1 MMTPAKHR
9 RSTGQQH
16 YHLRLG
22 LVVLGLAPNPAAP
35 QSVRSPGEAIAQWS
49 TNYDKYL
56 RPNLFMGQTD
66 PDEIRMGFYTVRVW
80 DVLPVAESF
89 SVEAYLFCLA
99 TVSKFDVRY
108 FPFDTHRLQLKLTA
122 WNRYLRLSW
131 KDPRLAYNITAG
143 FEGNFDSG
151 AWLNTWCGLCS
162 VSAGDGN
169 NDSDNDGRCN
179 TGGTMH
185 PVAWR
190 ASPSISWRTRISS
203 SRSGTP

>member
-22 LVVLGLAPNPAAP
+22 LVVLGLAPNPAAAP
-35 QSVRSPGEAIAQWS
+35 QSVKSPGEAIAQWS

-56 RPNLFMGQTD
+56 RPNLFMGNTD

-99 TVSKFDVRY
+99 TVSKFAVVRY
-108 FPFDTHRLQLKLTA
+108 FPFDTRHTPTAAQAYGLEQVPAIVVERSATGLQYHCGV
-122 WNRYLRLSW
+122 RGQLR
-131 KDPRLAYNITAG
+131 RRRMG
-143 FEGNFDSG
+143 
-151 AWLNTWCGLCS
+151 
-162 VSAGDGN
+162 
-169 NDSDNDGRCN
+169 
-179 TGGTMH
+179 
-185 PVAWR
+185 
-190 ASPSISWRTRISS
+190 
-203 SRSGTP
+203 